1 MDQPSSDR
9 QVARSLAPIPLHRRI
24 ATIIPSCFVIGRSC
38 TRPVR
43 GFAEYLPGNGTNS
56 HGVEFARTE
65 SAMLKLTVGLLSVLV
80 FCVTATYGQSAHER
94 IDRLHEQ
101 LVDVQSKQVDL
112 QSRLDTLNEQLK
124 PENIEKS
131 LAGVGS
137 TRPEDLRELRRR
149 QIETEKSGIEQQLAV
164 LNESRTK
171 LEAGIAQA
179 EALAYQQSA
188 LTVTSNDAV
197 SKVTASDARPRRT
210 TRKRARQR
218 RNQ

>member
-1 MDQPSSDR
+1 
-9 QVARSLAPIPLHRRI
+9 
-24 ATIIPSCFVIGRSC
+24 
-38 TRPVR
+38 
-43 GFAEYLPGNGTNS
+43 
-56 HGVEFARTE
+56 
-65 SAMLKLTVGLLSVLV
+65 MLKLTIGLLSLLV

-101 LVDVQSKQVDL
+101 LVDVQSKQADL

-149 QIETEKSGIEQQLAV
+149 QIETEKSGIEKQLAV